1 MIIFEEL
8 FFTGPDPTQPFW
20 AGRHCPGWKTK
31 TNNGETLH
39 CSHAT
44 WTVERPGED
53 KEEEEEEEEADLR
66 PSGAASGGGRCCG
79 CGVLEI
85 MFRTAELEFYS
96 FLIFDLVNSVPI
108 LLFLL
113 LLRSSVISI
122 INWSWLECRTMI
134 VGVCYVSAL

>member
-1 MIIFEEL
+1 
-8 FFTGPDPTQPFW
+8 
-20 AGRHCPGWKTK
+20 
-31 TNNGETLH
+31 
-39 CSHAT
+39 
-44 WTVERPGED
+44 
-53 KEEEEEEEEADLR
+53 
-66 PSGAASGGGRCCG
+66 
-79 CGVLEI
+79 VLEI